1 MKAAEMHKNEGMPSL
16 ATDSMKERFQ
26 GLWTR
31 CLRPEGVNDAKAIW
45 MNMEAHYTEPH
56 RHYHDKQHLAHCLK
70 QLDLAAEHIGQPD
83 QVEMAIWFHDV
94 INEPSA
100 SDNEARSAA
109 FFRYFAEGAMDE
121 PFISAVVDL
130 ILATT
135 HRVAPEDLDQQF
147 ICDIDL
153 ASFGC
158 PWECYLRDTM
168 NLQAE
173 FPGSDEDFYTG
184 KRTFLRALLAR
195 DRIFQTDFFF
205 DRYET
210 QARENIRGFFR
221 LFDQRSC

>member
-16 ATDSMKERFQ
+16 AIDSMKERFQ

-31 CLRPEGVNDAKAIW
+31 CLRPGVPNDAKAIW
-45 MNMEAHYTEPH
+45 MTMEAHYTEPH

-70 QLDLAAEHIGQPD
+70 QLDLAAAHIGQPA

-135 HRVAPEDLDQQF
+135 HREAPENLDQQF

-158 PWECYLRDTM
+158 PWDCYIKDTM
-168 NLQAE
+168 NLREE
-173 FPGSDEDFYTG
+173 FPGSEDDFYIG
-184 KRTFLRALLAR
+184 KRTFLWALLAR
-195 DRIFQTDFFF
+195 DRIFQTEFFY

-210 QARENIRGFFR
+210 QARKNIYH
-221 LFDQRSC
+221 LMEVIDSRS